1 MIGIEPSAQSKY
13 SGAATIVDVTDPSAG
28 ATKGDGE
35 GREMTFGLSRHALN
49 EVSTP
54 KNKVSTP
61 KNKVSTYGVPRKRG

>member
-1 MIGIEPSAQSKY
+1 
-13 SGAATIVDVTDPSAG
+13 
-28 ATKGDGE
+28 
-35 GREMTFGLSRHALN
+35 MTFGLSRHALN